1 MAALPWVV
9 ANKRQRS
16 SWRTQSLLPLASVLF
31 LMLLFAFL
39 AVVRPNLGLEFWVP
53 LVIGVVT
60 LMLAIP
66 GTMRFL
72 EDPAG
77 TAPERRSTPIQN
89 HLASSRSGDVAEER
103 T

>member
-1 MAALPWVV
+1 M
-9 ANKRQRS
+9 
-16 SWRTQSLLPLASVLF
+16 
-31 LMLLFAFL
+31 
-39 AVVRPNLGLEFWVP
+39 
-53 LVIGVVT
+53 IGVVT

-72 EDPAG
+72 EDAAG